1 MLKKLSIKEY
11 NKIVSDGVSNL
22 DQKELNRLAI
32 ILKNSIKK
40 KKYIFICGNGGSAA
54 IANHFLA
61 DYNKILKNK
70 FKKKFFPKFISLNNS
85 NEMMTAISNDISYKK
100 VFTNQLENFARKND
114 VLIVISCSG
123 KSPNIIDVANYAK
136 NKELTLISFTGF
148 SNYLLKNKSEVNLH
162 VGINDYGVCEDV
174 FHIIMHYSIHNIIN
188 K

>member
-1 MLKKLSIKEY
+1 
-11 NKIVSDGVSNL
+11 
-22 DQKELNRLAI
+22 
-32 ILKNSIKK
+32 
-40 KKYIFICGNGGSAA
+40 
-54 IANHFLA
+54 
-61 DYNKILKNK
+61 
-70 FKKKFFPKFISLNNS
+70 
-85 NEMMTAISNDISYKK
+85 MTAISNDISYKK